1 MTRATINWLANISC
15 YGYYITLD
23 PWLGCASC
31 KGYST
36 LGYGLRQDI
45 LRIMGGGRDLMPDLV
60 EL

>member
-1 MTRATINWLANISC
+1 MKRFDC
-15 YGYYITLD
+15 
-23 PWLGCASC
+23 WLGCASC

-60 EL
+60 EGCN